1 MYGRSLGGSRGLG
14 LCAGRDTS
22 EVASH
27 QENSSCPLLENQA
40 VQCHIPVIAVL
51 LHGHPRRR
59 CLNLELRRRPSAPA
73 LGRPPAPA
81 GPATQNLLETALIRA
96 ESSPCR
102 RRRFR
107 STTVGPPG
115 SHKMTVRK
123 ARPKFPSLINRCSP
137 QYFPRERTSCRAAN
151 SRRLKWNPD
160 R

>member
-1 MYGRSLGGSRGLG
+1 MYGRFLGGSRGLG
-14 LCAGRDTS
+14 LCAGRDSS
-22 EVASH
+22 EDASQGASH
-27 QENSSCPLLENQA
+27 QDNSSCPLLENQA
-40 VQCHIPVIAVL
+40 VQCHIPVIALL

-102 RRRFR
+102 RRRLR
-107 STTVGPPG
+107 STTVGPPD

-123 ARPKFPSLINRCSP
+123 VRLKFPSLINRRSL

-151 SRRLKWNPD
+151 
-160 R
+160 